1 MRTTIPTAQRTVLRL
16 YALALLITLSINVV
30 SCKSAI
36 EEDLAPAQAAEEKV
50 NPETPAA
57 ALPATPVPF
66 VPDSLLAEAG
76 KPFTGSQTLRNTFPF
91 PIGTAVV
98 KERLDGAVYR
108 DVLLKNFNSIT
119 VESSM
124 VFKATHPEQN
134 KWTFQKADA
143 IVNFA
148 NQNNIRVHAQTLLYP
163 KDSMMPAWIKQF
175 KGDKAAWKDLLK
187 THVQTLVNHFKGKV
201 AAWDVINEAFA
212 DNGTFNDNIWVRNI
226 GEEYVLLAFK
236 YAHEADPSVP
246 LFLNDYG
253 QEFGGKKMARVLDI
267 VAQGKQ
273 ENISINIG
281 FQLHTVVRIDVNKI
295 SENLRKAANAG
306 VMVYISELDISV
318 RHGKADTF
326 AMDNIL
332 AEEQAKK
339 YKEIVKAYM
348 NSVPAKQQY
357 GITTWGIGDADSFQN
372 NSYKDD
378 NHDYPLLFDKDYNQ
392 KPAYG
397 AFMEAGL
404 GL

>member
-1 MRTTIPTAQRTVLRL
+1 MRTTIPTFQKPLL
-16 YALALLITLSINVV
+16 KLSALILLTFFLTNFIA
-30 SCKSAI
+30 CKSSM
-36 EEDLAPAQAAEEKV
+36 EEDLAPAAQEKV
-50 NPETPAA
+50 IPEMPAA
-57 ALPATPVPF
+57 TTPVSPAP
-66 VPDSLLAEAG
+66 VDSSTTIVDAG
-76 KPFTGSQTLRNTFPF
+76 HPITSNQTLRNTFPF

-98 KERLDGAVYR
+98 KERLDGATYR
-108 DVLLKNFNSIT
+108 DVLLRHFSSIT

-175 KGDKAAWKDLLK
+175 KGDRAAWQDLLK

-201 AAWDVINEAFA
+201 AAWDVVNEAFA
-212 DNGTFNDNIWVRNI
+212 DNGAFNDNIWLRNI
-226 GEEYVLLAFK
+226 GEDYIILAFK
-236 YAHEADPSVP
+236 YAHEADPGVP

-253 QEFGGKKMARVLDI
+253 QEYGGKKMARILDI

-273 ENISINIG
+273 NNITINLG
-281 FQLHTVVRIDVNKI
+281 FQMHTVVRIDVNKI
-295 SENLRKAANAG
+295 ADNLKKAANTG
-306 VMVYISELDISV
+306 VMVYISELDVSV
-318 RHGKADTF
+318 RYGKADTF
-326 AMDNIL
+326 LLDNLL
-332 AEEQAKK
+332 AEEQALK
-339 YKEIVKAYM
+339 YKAIVKAYM

-372 NSYKDD
+372 NDYKDD
-378 NHDYPLLFDKDYNQ
+378 NHDYPLLFDKLYNQ
-392 KPAYG
+392 KPAYKG
-397 AFMEAGL
+397 FMEAGL